1 MPYSFVMHAQLKSL
15 ERQLDEL
22 ISLARNLRGENLT
35 LRQKLLLAEN
45 EKQKLEKKINLAT
58 SKLENM
64 LHLHDEKEQ
73 S

>member
-1 MPYSFVMHAQLKSL
+1 MHTQLKSL
-15 ERQLDEL
+15 EQQLDEL

>member
-1 MPYSFVMHAQLKSL
+1 MHAQLKSL
-15 ERQLDEL
+15 EQQLNEL

>member
-1 MPYSFVMHAQLKSL
+1 VMHAQLKSL

>member
-1 MPYSFVMHAQLKSL
+1 MHAQLKSL
-15 ERQLDEL
+15 EQQLDEL

-64 LHLHDEKEQ
+64 LHLRDEKEQ

>member
-1 MPYSFVMHAQLKSL
+1 VMHAQLKSL

-64 LHLHDEKEQ
+64 LHLSDEKEQ

>member
-1 MPYSFVMHAQLKSL
+1 MHALLKSL
-15 ERQLDEL
+15 EQQLDEL

>member
-1 MPYSFVMHAQLKSL
+1 MMHAQLKSL

-45 EKQKLEKKINLAT
+45 EKQKLEQKINLAT

>member
-1 MPYSFVMHAQLKSL
+1 MHAQLKSL

>member
-1 MPYSFVMHAQLKSL
+1 MMHAQLKSL

-45 EKQKLEKKINLAT
+45 EKQKLEKKINMAT

>member
-1 MPYSFVMHAQLKSL
+1 MHAQLKSL
-15 ERQLDEL
+15 EQQLDEL

-64 LHLHDEKEQ
+64 LHLHAEKEQ

>member
-1 MPYSFVMHAQLKSL
+1 MMHAQLKSL

>member
-1 MPYSFVMHAQLKSL
+1 MHAQLKSL

-58 SKLENM
+58 SKLENV

>member
-1 MPYSFVMHAQLKSL
+1 MHAQLKSL

-45 EKQKLEKKINLAT
+45 EKQKLEQKINLAT

-64 LHLHDEKEQ
+64 LHRHGKKEQ

>member
-1 MPYSFVMHAQLKSL
+1 MHAQLKSL
-15 ERQLDEL
+15 EQQLDEL
-22 ISLARNLRGENLT
+22 ISLARNLRGKNLT

>member
-1 MPYSFVMHAQLKSL
+1 MHAQLKSL

-64 LHLHDEKEQ
+64 LHLHDQKEQ

>member
-1 MPYSFVMHAQLKSL
+1 MHAQLKSL

-45 EKQKLEKKINLAT
+45 EKQKLEKKINMAT

>member
-1 MPYSFVMHAQLKSL
+1 MHAQLKSL
-15 ERQLDEL
+15 EQQLDEL

-64 LHLHDEKEQ
+64 LHRTR
-73 S
+73 

>member
-1 MPYSFVMHAQLKSL
+1 MMHAQLKSL

-58 SKLENM
+58 SKLENV

>member
-1 MPYSFVMHAQLKSL
+1 MHAQLKSL
-15 ERQLDEL
+15 EQQLDEL

>member
-1 MPYSFVMHAQLKSL
+1 MHAQLKSL
-15 ERQLDEL
+15 EQQLDEL

-45 EKQKLEKKINLAT
+45 EKQKLEKKIKLAT

>member
-1 MPYSFVMHAQLKSL
+1 MHAQLKSL

-35 LRQKLLLAEN
+35 LRQKLLLAED
-45 EKQKLEKKINLAT
+45 EKQKLEQKINLAT

-64 LHLHDEKEQ
+64 LHRHDEKEQ